1 MTSVELHLD
10 ERALGR
16 LADLVAARLEH
27 HGPEAWVGVS
37 EAAAHLACKPQR
49 IYNLVHARAI
59 PHRKDGSR
67 VLFRFSELDAW
78 LEGRA
83 RA

>member
-1 MTSVELHLD
+1 MSSLELHLD
-10 ERALGR
+10 ERDLER
-16 LADLVAARLEH
+16 LAELVAPLIDGR
-27 HGPEAWVGVS
+27 GPEPWVGVR

-67 VLFRFSELDAW
+67 VLFRKSELDRW
-78 LEGRA
+78 LDGRA
-83 RA
+83 DG